1 MATLA
6 TDTAP
11 GLELRW
17 ALLVVPGTALQ
28 LNCFRLMRE
37 TESPLRL
44 TGGTAAY
51 DLLLLIF

>member
-1 MATLA
+1 MALA
-6 TDTAP
+6 IDTAP

-17 ALLVVPGTALQ
+17 ALLAVPGTALQ
-28 LNCFRLMRE
+28 LNRFRLIRE
-37 TESPLRL
+37 TESPFCL